1 MYCPNCGVKLTNSN
15 QKFCHNCGT
24 ELMEMVEV
32 AEPQKDFYQVK
43 NPQPK
48 EFIQPSPDY
57 QLYEQKQV
65 KISGSPGSYSKKSLG
80 YSIASLGLLL
90 LGLNIGTTFRS
101 YLYYLTYIGSQN
113 IMVATLIA
121 IVIINGIGLGF
132 GVFGTS
138 NSKKARFNESHN
150 GMEIV
155 GRIFGIIGIVL
166 NAIAFLLV
174 AFIAPFFIFN
184 LIHTII

>member
-24 ELMEMVEV
+24 EIFEV
-32 AEPQKDFYQVK
+32 TEPQKEIYQVK

-48 EFIQPSPDY
+48 EIIKPSPNY
-57 QLYEQKQV
+57 QLYDQKQV
-65 KISGSPGSYSKKSLG
+65 KISGSPGRYSKKSLG
-80 YSIASLGLLL
+80 YSIVSLGLLL
-90 LGLNIGTTFRS
+90 LGLNIGSMFRS
-101 YLYYLTYIGSQN
+101 YLYYLTYIGAQS
-113 IMVATLIA
+113 IVVATLIA

-132 GVFGTS
+132 GIFGTS

-150 GMEIV
+150 GMEVV

-184 LIHTII
+184 LIHTIV